1 MTDPISTS
9 DALERISSIKRKVN
23 EIALA
28 PLEEHGVKFEE
39 VNSQLASALA
49 SVEGI
54 SSNSSS

>member
-1 MTDPISTS
+1 MMHPNSTS
-9 DALERISSIKRKVN
+9 EALERISAIKRKVN

-39 VNSQLASALA
+39 VNAELTAALA

-54 SSNSSS
+54 SSNSNL